1 MECFRPFIVKFG
13 GRQGFDKL
21 HQFSIGMKP
30 LIVAPVLFKTHVI
43 RTVCMPRNRL
53 QHCNLSGLP
62 HCNLSGL
69 PHCKSFTRP

>member
-1 MECFRPFIVKFG
+1 
-13 GRQGFDKL
+13 
-21 HQFSIGMKP
+21 MKP